1 MKFSF
6 LICTCNSDRL
16 ISEVLY
22 SILNQTKSDDILE
35 IIVVDYNSS
44 DLTLNIV
51 NKILAN
57 SAIKLNEI
65 HCAVAG
71 KSPALALGLDAAR
84 GDYIVIVDDDN
95 ILYSNYIEEASTI
108 LRNENIG
115 CVGAQG
121 IVSED
126 LVLPEWFREY
136 KSVYA
141 IGLPADGKHADWV
154 WGAGSIINRK
164 AWEYIRKKE
173 FIFLLNPE
181 RKSHSHP
188 IAVGGEDVELSL
200 AITLAGYE
208 IISTENLKFTHK
220 FQQARLKEEYLIK
233 NSLGVSR
240 AVTIHELYRTLI
252 EKPNSLIHRI
262 WWLYKI
268 GRKILGCILRVFL
281 SLILGRNLNRKVMQA
296 TLMGIIYGF
305 LQFNSSYYI
314 GYQRLKEIGK
324 K

>member
-1 MKFSF
+1 M
-6 LICTCNSDRL
+6 
-16 ISEVLY
+16 
-22 SILNQTKSDDILE
+22 
-35 IIVVDYNSS
+35 VDYNSS

-57 SAIKLNEI
+57 SAIKLIEI
-65 HCAVAG
+65 HCEVAG

-95 ILYSNYIEEASTI
+95 LLYSNYIEEAGTI

-126 LVLPEWFREY
+126 LLLPDWFWEY

-141 IGLPADGKHADWV
+141 IGLPAYGKHVDWV
-154 WGAGSIINRK
+154 WGAGSIINKK

-200 AITLAGYE
+200 AIKLAGYE
-208 IISTENLKFTHK
+208 IISTENLKFIHK
-220 FQQARLKEEYLIK
+220 FQQSRLSEEYLIK

-240 AVTIHELYRTLI
+240 AVSIHELYRTLI
-252 EKPNSLIHRI
+252 EKPNSLIPRV
-262 WWLYKI
+262 WWIYKI
-268 GRKILGCILRVFL
+268 TRKVIGCLLRVVIFF
-281 SLILGRNLNRKVMQA
+281 IRGNNLNKKVMQA
-296 TLMGIIYGF
+296 TMMGIISGF
-305 LQFNSSYYI
+305 FLFKSNYSV
-314 GYQRLKEIGK
+314 GYHRLRGMVKNE
-324 K
+324 